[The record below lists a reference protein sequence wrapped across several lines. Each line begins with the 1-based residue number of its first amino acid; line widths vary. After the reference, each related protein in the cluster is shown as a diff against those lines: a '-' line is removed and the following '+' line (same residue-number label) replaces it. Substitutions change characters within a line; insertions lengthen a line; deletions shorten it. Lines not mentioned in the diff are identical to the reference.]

1 MYANAQFQISE
12 CRWPLVRWGR
22 YRIYSRRVTA
32 VRRKQVAGGSHHGR
46 RAGLLILRFPCWIR
60 DSDIKCY
67 WSSPVPSPFS
77 NVFLHI
83 NSCQLLCRIHSQLSF
98 IILAPLRSS
107 FSSGGSSV
115 CRYRQAASVTTLGRG
130 SSVIEIYSKWTC
142 FSDICTCSKC
152 TWRWRKSHLNQRWLK
167 NLSFDLL
174 KLISATSE
182 N

>member
-1 MYANAQFQISE
+1 MNANAQFQISE
-12 CRWPLVRWGR
+12 CRWPLVPWGR

-46 RAGLLILRFPCWIR
+46 RAGLILRFPCWIS
-60 DSDIKCY
+60 DSYIKCY

-107 FSSGGSSV
+107 FSSGGPSE
-115 CRYRQAASVTTLGRG
+115 CRYRQAASVTTFGRG
-130 SSVIEIYSKWTC
+130 SLVIEIYSKWTC
-142 FSDICTCSKC
+142 FSDIYTCSKV
-152 TWRWRKSHLNQRWLK
+152 RMKMKKKPLK
-167 NLSFDLL
+167 WEMTEEP
-174 KLISATSE
+174 KLWPFKITST
-182 N
+182 

>member
-1 MYANAQFQISE
+1 MNVNAQFQISE
-12 CRWPLVRWGR
+12 CRWPLVSWGR
-22 YRIYSRRVTA
+22 YQIHGRRDTVI
-32 VRRKQVAGGSHHGR
+32 RKQVAGSHHGR
-46 RAGLLILRFPCWIR
+46 RAGFTLRFPSWIS

-107 FSSGGSSV
+107 FAGGSSV
-115 CRYRQAASVTTLGRG
+115 WRYRQAASVTLGRG

-142 FSDICTCSKC
+142 FSDMYM
-152 TWRWRKSHLNQRWLK
+152 LK
-167 NLSFDLL
+167 VRT
-174 KLISATSE
+174 KI
-182 N
+182 